1 MRRSILLIAMLLAL
15 PATSAAQQTN
25 QPGKTGA
32 SSAAPAKKTT
42 KGTPARKGAPA
53 KPGAGKDA
61 TAKGAEPAKPP
72 VDPAD
77 RIAMLRLRSTFRY
90 AAESCAEGRSRCNRE
105 LLQEAEQTF
114 VNACRACDTV
124 DSCEAERQTIRD
136 GKATSSSKLCAP

>member
-1 MRRSILLIAMLLAL
+1 MRRSILLIAIVLVAL
-15 PATSAAQQTN
+15 PATSAAQKASD
-25 QPGKTGA
+25 PKPAA
-32 SSAAPAKKTT
+32 SSQVSGKKGA

-61 TAKGAEPAKPP
+61 TAKSAEPARPP

-90 AAESCAEGRSRCNRE
+90 AAESCTEGRARCNRE

-124 DSCEAERQTIRD
+124 DSCEAERQVIRD
-136 GKATSSSKLCAP
+136 GKATSSSKLCSP